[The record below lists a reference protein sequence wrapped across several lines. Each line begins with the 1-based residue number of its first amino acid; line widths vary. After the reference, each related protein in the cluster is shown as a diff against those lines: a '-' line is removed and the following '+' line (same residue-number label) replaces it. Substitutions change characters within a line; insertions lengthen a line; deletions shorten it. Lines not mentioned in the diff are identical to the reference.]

1 MRSYGRIDDIH
12 CAENPRL
19 LDDIL
24 RKEWGFDG
32 MVVSDWYVN
41 LSPLNSTY
49 TFVVDERQEFML
61 TVGQL
66 P

>member
-1 MRSYGRIDDIH
+1 MSSYGRIDDIH

-32 MVVSDWYVN
+32 MVISDWCVYLSLTPFLVHNAVHFYV
-41 LSPLNSTY
+41 
-49 TFVVDERQEFML
+49 
-61 TVGQL
+61 
-66 P
+66 

>member
-1 MRSYGRIDDIH
+1 MSSYGRIDDIH

-32 MVVSDWYVN
+32 MVISDWCVSPSFS
-41 LSPLNSTY
+41 LSPVLVHNAVHFY
-49 TFVVDERQEFML
+49 V
-61 TVGQL
+61 
-66 P
+66 